1 MLHLENKQGHM
12 NLFFKLV
19 CPQVE
24 ASKSNIMRVKSH
36 SFEKHRRAKAE
47 IKHALH
53 HFAWAQLQGHRSNG
67 NFCHQYSILQK
78 WVTLPQWDITAC
90 YIMPVTGQLWLVTVS
105 RSSETLHIFKD
116 YKIL

>member
-1 MLHLENKQGHM
+1 MLNLENKQWHM

-53 HFAWAQLQGHRSNG
+53 HFA
-67 NFCHQYSILQK
+67 
-78 WVTLPQWDITAC
+78 
-90 YIMPVTGQLWLVTVS
+90 
-105 RSSETLHIFKD
+105 
-116 YKIL
+116 

>member
-12 NLFFKLV
+12 NLFFKLT

-36 SFEKHRRAKAE
+36 SFEKYRRAKAE

-53 HFAWAQLQGHRSNG
+53 HLHE
-67 NFCHQYSILQK
+67 H
-78 WVTLPQWDITAC
+78 
-90 YIMPVTGQLWLVTVS
+90 
-105 RSSETLHIFKD
+105 SSKGTEV
-116 YKIL
+116 